1 MKCKEKIVS
10 LEGLRAKEEEINGQL
25 LSKDIL
31 IGNLKQSINDMQVEK
46 NRTVQER
53 ALLDAKIEKIMAEL
67 SSTKEVNGNLKDK
80 LDVSEKKLS
89 QLKVKL

>member
-10 LEGLRAKEEEINGQL
+10 LEGLRVKEEEINGQL

-31 IGNLKQSINDMQVEK
+31 IGNLKQTINDMQVEK

-53 ALLDAKIEKIMAEL
+53 ALLDAKIEKITTEL
-67 SSTKEVNGNLKDK
+67 STVKEVNGNLKDK
-80 LDVSEKKLS
+80 LEVSEKKFS

>member
-1 MKCKEKIVS
+1 M
-10 LEGLRAKEEEINGQL
+10 
-25 LSKDIL
+25 
-31 IGNLKQSINDMQVEK
+31 
-46 NRTVQER
+46 T
-53 ALLDAKIEKIMAEL
+53 EL

>member
-10 LEGLRAKEEEINGQL
+10 LEGLRAKEEEINGQM

-80 LDVSEKKLS
+80 LDVSEKK
-89 QLKVKL
+89 

>member
-1 MKCKEKIVS
+1 M
-10 LEGLRAKEEEINGQL
+10 

-31 IGNLKQSINDMQVEK
+31 IGNLKQTNNDMQVEK

-67 SSTKEVNGNLKDK
+67 SSVKEVNGNLKDK
-80 LDVSEKKLS
+80 LEVSEKKLS

>member
-46 NRTVQER
+46 NRTV
-53 ALLDAKIEKIMAEL
+53 
-67 SSTKEVNGNLKDK
+67 
-80 LDVSEKKLS
+80 
-89 QLKVKL
+89 